1 MTSPSKDSLLPNS
14 SAPLDEET
22 AYRLAHA
29 ASRAT
34 TNNLFRLLVEMAP
47 PTPEVPELNPADED
61 DLGPPW
67 DDDGAQAG
75 GQPGLRR
82 SSQN

>member
-1 MTSPSKDSLLPNS
+1 MTSPPKDSLLPNS

-29 ASRAT
+29 ASRET

-47 PTPEVPELNPADED
+47 PSPAVPEPDPADAD

-67 DDDGAQAG
+67 DDDGAPD
-75 GQPGLRR
+75 GQSSLRR
-82 SSQN
+82 